1 MADATL
7 VQFVKDA
14 LHAGASRAAT
24 EKALLEAGWSKD
36 QVTNA
41 LETFAPLDFIVPVPV
56 PKTHLSARDTFLYLV
71 MFAMLYLSAY
81 NLGNLLFQFVELA
94 YPDQAF
100 EGFGDYQNSE
110 IRFSTSSLL
119 IAFPVFLYLASMI
132 SKQIRNTPTER
143 LSAIRKWLTWLT
155 LALAACII
163 VGDLIYLLN
172 SLLSG
177 ELTVRFILKALIV
190 GSIAGAI
197 FVNYLAEMRKDDQVL
212 AR

>member
-14 LHAGASRAAT
+14 LHAGASRAET
-24 EKALLEAGWSKD
+24 EKALTDAGWAKE
-36 QVTNA
+36 QIANA
-41 LETFAPLDFIVPVPV
+41 LEAFAPLSFVVPVPV
-56 PKTHLSARDTFLYLV
+56 PRTHLSARDTFLYLV

-94 YPDQAF
+94 FPDQAF
-100 EGFGDYQNSE
+100 EGYGDYQSSE
-110 IRFSTSSLL
+110 IRFSTAALL
-119 IAFPVFLYLASMI
+119 IAFPAFLYLASI
-132 SKQIRNTPTER
+132 IGKQIRITPVQR
-143 LSAIRKWLTWLT
+143 MSAIRKWLTWLT

-190 GSIAGAI
+190 GLIAGAI
-197 FVNYLAEMRKDDQVL
+197 FFNYLAEMRRDDQVL

>member
-14 LHAGASRAAT
+14 LHAGASRTAT
-24 EKALLEAGWSKD
+24 EKALLDAGWSKE
-36 QVTNA
+36 QIANA
-41 LETFAPLDFIVPVPV
+41 LEAFAPLDFVVPVPV
-56 PKTHLSARDTFLYLV
+56 PGTHLSARDAFLYLV

-94 YPDQAF
+94 FPDQAF
-100 EGFGDYQNSE
+100 EGFGDYQRSE
-110 IRFSTSSLL
+110 IRFSTASLM
-119 IAFPVFLYLASMI
+119 IAFPVFLYMASLI
-132 SKQIRNTPTER
+132 NKQVRNMPAQR
-143 LSAIRKWLTWLT
+143 MSAIRKWLTWLT

-177 ELTVRFILKALIV
+177 ELTVRFVLKALIV
-190 GSIAGAI
+190 GFIAGAI